1 MAAKVFDLERE
12 ARKFRLALD
21 TVQNVGLQRRV
32 GIELDTIMTKVS
44 GKKDGGVVEI
54 GPLYYSS

>member
-1 MAAKVFDLERE
+1 MAAKVLDIERD
-12 ARKFRLALD
+12 ARKFRMALD

-44 GKKDGGVVEI
+44 GKKMVV
-54 GPLYYSS
+54 